1 MRIFLNL
8 ALTLV
13 LCTQLVL
20 AQQTKPRSD
29 SELEAITARGRML
42 ADYDAASRYATEA
55 MVGLKPAQGVVARYI
70 ARKSDGR
77 WVVAGGRFNETKDAF
92 LIVYQATQG
101 GSPEQFS
108 VKTYDP
114 PKNDTGFFFTAAK
127 GIQISLESSH
137 LEKRPYNTYVLPL
150 DSGQFYVYVLPAR
163 ATAGVY
169 PLGGDTRYLLSAD
182 GSNILETRQL
192 HKTILENQHAPS
204 SDKKTVAG
212 YHTHVLT
219 DMPED
224 TDVFHVLVQSPPRA
238 EYVGTKSGTYLVN
251 PDGTIKRVK

>member
-13 LCTQLVL
+13 LCTQSVL

-150 DSGQFYVYVLPAR
+150 PVNCIRLFWKTSMRLHQ
-163 ATAGVY
+163 
-169 PLGGDTRYLLSAD
+169 TRKPSPV
-182 GSNILETRQL
+182 ITRMYSL
-192 HKTILENQHAPS
+192 TCRKTRMS
-204 SDKKTVAG
+204 
-212 YHTHVLT
+212 
-219 DMPED
+219 
-224 TDVFHVLVQSPPRA
+224 F
-238 EYVGTKSGTYLVN
+238 TY
-251 PDGTIKRVK
+251 